1 MKRSIGIVMAVLV
14 ALLVLPGMAGAY
26 LPPGFVGI
34 SPQNPLGHKDFELM
48 EEAGVDNVR
57 LPMVWSGIEG
67 KSPLLVRPDWSGFD
81 KVVELAAEDDVR
93 ISPFVWG
100 SPEWVAEEAVDL
112 PVKTSFQRWAWQ
124 HFLRE
129 AARRYGPNGEFWEEH
144 RKIDYLPIT
153 HWEIWNEEN
162 IVTQAKEPEP
172 VEYAKLLRISGRTLH
187 TVKPGS
193 KVLIGGLFG
202 RPLQIPPNV
211 ASGNFLERVYPAGNV
226 KPHFDG
232 VALHPYVA
240 QAKAMGPEL
249 NNFRRIMRAN
259 GDSATPIYITELGWG
274 SASGPTPYQR
284 GSRGQAD
291 QLSEAFQMLCR
302 NRISWHV

>member
-1 MKRSIGIVMAVLV
+1 MTRRFGIVMAVLA
-14 ALLVLPGMAGAY
+14 ALLVLPGVASAY

-57 LPMVWSGIEG
+57 LPLFWSGIEG

-81 KVVELAAEDDVR
+81 KEVELAAEDDVR

-124 HFLRE
+124 KFLRE

-144 RKIDYLPIT
+144 RKLDYLPIT

-162 IVTQAKEPEP
+162 IVSFAARPEP
-172 VEYAKLLRISGRTLH
+172 AEYAKLIRISG
-187 TVKPGS
+187 S
-193 KVLIGGLFG
+193 
-202 RPLQIPPNV
+202 
-211 ASGNFLERVYPAGNV
+211 
-226 KPHFDG
+226 
-232 VALHPYVA
+232 
-240 QAKAMGPEL
+240 
-249 NNFRRIMRAN
+249 
-259 GDSATPIYITELGWG
+259 
-274 SASGPTPYQR
+274 
-284 GSRGQAD
+284 
-291 QLSEAFQMLCR
+291 
-302 NRISWHV
+302 